1 MTVLDSLR
9 AAIAALGGNPLRSVL
24 TTLGIIIGVA
34 AVIVMVAIGSGA
46 RSRVDGVIQSLGSN
60 LIQVLPG
67 ARSFSGVRA
76 ASNLITER
84 DVPAI
89 RAGAPDAVLIAP
101 FVRGTAQIIAG
112 NLNWPT
118 TAFGVT
124 EDFFAAREWSIGEG
138 RLFEPTEMRGGK
150 VVVLGATVA
159 REMFPDGTPMG
170 QVVRVNRVPFTV
182 VGVLAEKGQTPF
194 GQDQD
199 DAVFVPLDTAR
210 QRLFGRFASRPDMVD
225 GITVKGRSSETLGK
239 LEADLHEVLAERHP
253 PTDAG
258 EGYNI
263 RNLGQ
268 LLEAQ
273 ANTSRVLAL
282 LLAAV
287 ASISLVVGGIGIM
300 NIMLVSVTERTR
312 EIGLRMAV
320 GARRRDIL
328 SQFLVESVVLA
339 FAGGLIGAALGIGA
353 SVAIARA
360 AEWPVL
366 VEPSAVALACGFAAA
381 VGVFFGYYPARKA
394 SRLDPIEA
402 LRYE

>member
-1 MTVLDSLR
+1 VTVLDSLR
-9 AAIAALGGNPLRSVL
+9 AAIASLGANPLRSVL

-112 NLNWPT
+112 NQNWPT

-124 EDFFAAREWSIGEG
+124 DEFFTAREWTIGEG
-138 RLFEPTEMRGGK
+138 RLFEPTETRGAK

-159 REMFPDGTPMG
+159 REMFPDGAPMG
-170 QVVRVNRVPFTV
+170 AVVRVNRVPFTV

-194 GQDQD
+194 GADQD

-225 GITVKGRSSETLGK
+225 GITVKGRSAETLGK
-239 LEADLHEVLAERHP
+239 LEADLHEILSERHP

-273 ANTSRVLAL
+273 ASTSRVLAL

-328 SQFLVESVVLA
+328 SQFLVEAVVLA

-366 VEPSAVALACGFAAA
+366 VEPSAVAIACGFAAA

>member
-1 MTVLDSLR
+1 MTLLDSLR
-9 AAIAALGGNPLRSVL
+9 AAIAALGGNPMRSVL

-46 RSRVDGVIQSLGSN
+46 RSRVDGVIESLGSN

-67 ARSFSGVRA
+67 ARSYSGVRA

-89 RAGAPDAVLIAP
+89 RAGAPDAAVVAP
-101 FVRGTAQIIAG
+101 YVRGNGQVIAG
-112 NLNWPT
+112 NQNWPT
-118 TAFGVT
+118 SAFGVT
-124 EDFFAAREWSIGEG
+124 EAFFTAREWTIGEG

-159 REMFPDGTPMG
+159 REMFPDEVPLGR
-170 QVVRVNRVPFTV
+170 VVRVNRVPFTV
-182 VGVLAEKGQTPF
+182 VGVLAAKGQTPF
-194 GQDQD
+194 GADQD

-225 GITVKGRSSETLGK
+225 GITVKAASSEGLAR
-239 LEADLHEVLAERHP
+239 LEADLHEVLAVRHP
-253 PTDAG
+253 PSDAG

-273 ANTSRVLAL
+273 ASTSRVLAL

-339 FAGGLIGAALGIGA
+339 FAGGLIGAMLGIGA
-353 SVAIARA
+353 SIAIARA
-360 AEWPVL
+360 ADWPLL

-381 VGVFFGYYPARKA
+381 VGVFFGFYPARKA